1 MFDDI
6 ALFVQIVQQQGLAAT
21 ARQQKIPAATVTRR
35 LQKLEQQLGC
45 QLIHR
50 SARQFVLTAEG
61 EIWYQAYAELVA
73 QMESTQRSLSLE
85 LQELSGPL
93 RVMAPSNIS
102 NGLLQPMWSGFIRDY
117 PAIEL
122 MLMLNNEVEDLQVN
136 RADIALRIG
145 EQQDSAL
152 YQKRLGS
159 IATRLFAAS
168 NYLARNGSPDN
179 LDALQTHRLIGAR
192 PVTQWTLHHART
204 GQTRQLQPHFASW
217 STDITFN
224 TQLAADG
231 LGIALLPVSETRN
244 YEASNRL
251 VPVLPEWQGEQR
263 NIYAIW
269 PSGRLLNARARCLL
283 DYMARFIDA
292 ALTNEGNAIRQ
303 SLVDK
308 AAQS

>member
-6 ALFVQIVQQQGLAAT
+6 ALFVQIVQQQGLAAA
-21 ARQQKIPAATVTRR
+21 ARQQNIPAATVTRR

-61 EIWYQAYAELVA
+61 EVWYQAYAELVA
-73 QMESTQRSLSLE
+73 QMEATQRSLSRE

-122 MLMLNNEVEDLQVN
+122 VLMLNNEVEDLQAS
-136 RADIALRIG
+136 RADLALRIG
-145 EQQDSAL
+145 PQQDSGL

-159 IATRLFAAS
+159 LATQLFAAPE
-168 NYLARNGSPDN
+168 YLDHYGNPDS
-179 LDALQTHRLIGAR
+179 LAALKSHRLIGAR
-192 PVTQWTLHHART
+192 PVTQWILHHSDSN
-204 GQTRQLQPHFASW
+204 QTQQLHPHFASW

-231 LGIALLPVSETRN
+231 LGIALLPVSETHH
-244 YEASNRL
+244 YETSGKL
-251 VPVLPEWQGEQR
+251 VRVLDGWQGEQR
-263 NIYAIW
+263 DMYAIW

-283 DYMARFIDA
+283 EYMERFIDD
-292 ALTNEGNAIRQ
+292 ALGNKDTVA
-303 SLVDK
+303 SLETRL
-308 AAQS
+308 